1 MPSFEK
7 TNHHFQHGQADINVG
22 LRGAEITS
30 HIRLMQPAVSFGFGG
45 LILVFTLRQGLFCSR
60 LSLARV

>member
-30 HIRLMQPAVSFGFGG
+30 HIRLMQPQLASFDVHIFPTQTND
-45 LILVFTLRQGLFCSR
+45 F
-60 LSLARV
+60 ARP